1 MRYQDT
7 RLRRMLA
14 AEYVLGT
21 LRGPARRRFERLAR
35 ADAALR
41 AEQYFWEAR
50 LGRLAARVQP
60 VAPAPTVWISLQRRL
75 QAGNTVPL
83 RRPAAAQPR
92 PVPMRRIWAGMAVAA
107 AIVVA
112 VIVSR
117 QATVPEA
124 TKPPPLA
131 QTQPPPKPPAA
142 PAYVA
147 KLKVPDSTMQWA
159 VRFTPGGE
167 MTVAASGD
175 YPRLGTH
182 SMELWW
188 LSPQGPVPL
197 GLLPV
202 QGEGRMSL
210 PKELTASAEIKL
222 AVSLEPQGGSP
233 TGKPTGP
240 VLTSAAAA
248 QAV

>member
-1 MRYQDT
+1 MKYQDT

-41 AEQYFWEAR
+41 AEQHFWEAR
-50 LGRLAARVQP
+50 LGRLALRVQP
-60 VAPAPTVWISLQRRL
+60 VAPAPTVWISLQRRI
-75 QAGNTVPL
+75 QSGNTVPL
-83 RRPAAAQPR
+83 RKPAAAQPR

-107 AIVVA
+107 AVVA
-112 VIVSR
+112 AVLVSR
-117 QATVPEA
+117 QTGTPEN
-124 TKPPPLA
+124 PP
-131 QTQPPPKPPAA
+131 QPPVARHPVAPVQ

-147 KLKVPDSTMQWA
+147 QLKIPDSSMQWSLH
-159 VRFTPGGE
+159 FTPGGE

-175 YPRLGTH
+175 YPQLGPH
-182 SMELWW
+182 SLQLWW

-202 QGEGRMSL
+202 QGEGKMSL
-210 PKELTASAEIKL
+210 PKELVASADIKL

-248 QAV
+248 QV

>member
-1 MRYQDT
+1 MNYANA

-35 ADAALR
+35 ADQALR

-60 VAPAPTVWISLQRRL
+60 VTPAPTVWISLQRRI
-75 QAGNTVPL
+75 QSGSSAPL
-83 RRPAAAQPR
+83 RRSAAARRPR
-92 PVPMRRIWAGMAVAA
+92 PPRLVWAGIAMAA
-107 AIVVA
+107 ALVLA
-112 VIVSR
+112 VFVGR
-117 QATVPEA
+117 QPQAPE
-124 TKPPPLA
+124 T
-131 QTQPPPKPPAA
+131 PPAQQQ

-147 KLKVPDSTMQWA
+147 QLKVPDSTMQWSL
-159 VRFTPGGE
+159 RFTADGK
-167 MTVAASGD
+167 MTVSASGD
-175 YPRLGTH
+175 YPQLGAH

-188 LSPQGPVPL
+188 LSPQGPVAL

-202 QGEGRMSL
+202 QGQGKMTL
-210 PKELTASAEIKL
+210 PKELVAAAGVKL

-248 QAV
+248 QA